1 MEIVQLPSN
10 VTKVPKNFRALLF
23 GASEAGKST
32 WIAKLIKNKAK
43 VFHQPGYSKFIYC
56 SPNFGE
62 SSYTSPRDQE
72 YQTNLRKWAAPVAI
86 LILNHIITE
95 EELLEEA
102 EAIDGR
108 ILLIVD
114 DYSQELFSTDLVYKL
129 FTRLSSHGCGV
140 DSLVSVHQK
149 MASKTPGK
157 WFSLI
162 FEFPSKI
169 FT

>member
-10 VTKVPKNFRALLF
+10 ITKVPKNFWALLF
-23 GASEAGKST
+23 GASEAGKSM

-43 VFHQPGYSKFIYC
+43 VFHQPEYSKYIYC

-62 SSYTSPRDQE
+62 SSSTSPRDLEHQS
-72 YQTNLRKWAAPVAI
+72 NLRKWAEPVEI
-86 LILNHIITE
+86 LFLYHIITE
-95 EELLEEA
+95 EELFEEA

-129 FTRLSSHGCGV
+129 
-140 DSLVSVHQK
+140 
-149 MASKTPGK
+149 
-157 WFSLI
+157 
-162 FEFPSKI
+162 
-169 FT
+169 